1 MMTAALKTGCCRR
14 FHIQGTITSRS
25 QLQSLRR
32 RSDTIQR
39 RIVNQDAVLPEVSWL
54 IPSSHHP
61 RHSATLNVVL
71 RHVLPS
77 NLSSRQLMS
86 ASWAALAV
94 HLVAV
99 YARTPGVTAPH
110 VVSAPTLGGNKKI
123 LSLSAEP
130 LLAEATAGGGVDAPA
145 PAGDDTQT
153 STEPREPG
161 QAQASNDASLRAGAM
176 LGQMC
181 ERALIEHQLAAS
193 YFAWHSFCEHAPVAP
208 GP

>member
-1 MMTAALKTGCCRR
+1 
-14 FHIQGTITSRS
+14 
-25 QLQSLRR
+25 
-32 RSDTIQR
+32 
-39 RIVNQDAVLPEVSWL
+39 
-54 IPSSHHP
+54 
-61 RHSATLNVVL
+61 
-71 RHVLPS
+71 
-77 NLSSRQLMS
+77 MS
-86 ASWAALAV
+86 ASWALLAV

-99 YARTPGVTAPH
+99 HARTPGVTAPH
-110 VVSAPTLGGNKKI
+110 VVSAPTLGENKKI

-130 LLAEATAGGGVDAPA
+130 LLAEAAAGRGVHAPT

-153 STEPREPG
+153 SIEPRDKPG

-193 YFAWHSFCEHAPVAP
+193 YFAWHNFCEHAPVAP